1 MYLYERKRVNQMKR
15 DVKITTY
22 WDRISAEKLCEE
34 SIRTGVAAAS
44 LIRFHALR
52 SLSHHSVDE
61 LAGNPNSRNVRFRP
75 GVDR

>member
-1 MYLYERKRVNQMKR
+1 MKK

-22 WDRISAEKLCEE
+22 WDVISASKLSEE

-52 SLSHHSVDE
+52 SLTNPSTDE
-61 LAGNPNSRNVRFRP
+61 LSGNPNARNIRFRP
-75 GVDR
+75 GVER

>member
-1 MYLYERKRVNQMKR
+1 MKK

-22 WDRISAEKLCEE
+22 WDQVSASKLCEE

-52 SLSHHSVDE
+52 SITNPSSDE
-61 LAGNPNSRNVRFRP
+61 LAGSSNARNIRFRP
-75 GVDR
+75 GVER